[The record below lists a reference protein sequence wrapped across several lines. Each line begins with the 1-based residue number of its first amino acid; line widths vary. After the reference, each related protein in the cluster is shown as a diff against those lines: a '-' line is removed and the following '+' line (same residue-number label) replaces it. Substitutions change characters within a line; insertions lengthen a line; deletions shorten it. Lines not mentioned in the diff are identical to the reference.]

1 MKKLSIIILSVLL
14 CIMTLSVSS
23 VSYAAGS
30 RAGGSDSSVY
40 NIVLGV
46 GANETERNIAYFS
59 TSSAKGEIRYTA
71 AANLLGGI
79 FPQEYSVAYTT
90 SRFAANVEGAYAKAA
105 TIRGLAESTKY
116 AYVIVE
122 NGVMSDVYYFET
134 SGYGDFE
141 FVFVGDPQI
150 GQQIHGEQWQDTLK
164 TILNS
169 DEFAGAELLI
179 SAGDQ
184 IVTPD
189 DEELYSYFIVDELTD
204 IALAPTVGPSHDAY
218 SQSFSDHFNLPNLSD
233 KYGVNKEGEETSANY
248 WYTYNNTLFMHL
260 NMSDTSAA
268 TNGEHEAFMKEA
280 MAANPNVMWNIVIMH
295 SSLYSTG
302 DHGNPEYQY
311 YDSEIGKYRP
321 TLSPVFTELGI
332 DVVFSGHD
340 HVYVRSKLMNGIEV
354 SGDTVVSNSV
364 FDPEGTLY
372 VCASSST
379 GSKFYQKQTNA
390 IDQFIAFENY
400 EERKSAIKVKIT
412 GESLTLTS
420 YFLDDMEVFDIFI
433 IQKVPHV
440 CAPEYVAGW
449 EPTCILS
456 GQKGYYYCEC
466 GTAYEDA
473 GATKTIFNL
482 VSYRFIPALQHDYA
496 TATCTAP
503 KTCIRC
509 GEPATTGKPL
519 GHKYDAVCDAECNRC
534 GELREAVE
542 HRDGDNNGVCD
553 RCLAAVGSMQG
564 NKGNYVSDFI
574 WQQLGRIFNILQTVM
589 NGAMITTVCVV
600 GACLTG
606 VAAVIVAVGIVI
618 FIVIKKRRR

>member
-1 MKKLSIIILSVLL
+1 MKKLSIIILSLLL
-14 CIMTLSVSS
+14 CIAALSVSS
-23 VSYAAGS
+23 VSYAVGS
-30 RAGGSDSSVY
+30 RAAGSDFSVY

-46 GANETERNIAYFS
+46 GADETERNIAYFS

-150 GQQIHGEQWQDTLK
+150 SREEHGEAWQQTLK
-164 TILNS
+164 TILTEFS
-169 DEFAGAELLI
+169 DAELLV

-189 DEELYSYFIVDELTD
+189 SEEHYSYLLVDEMTKF
-204 IALAPTVGPSHDAY
+204 AFAPTVGPVHD
-218 SQSFSDHFNLPNLSD
+218 SPSSTFSDHYNLPNKSD
-233 KYGVNKEGEETSANY
+233 KYGVNETSANY
-248 WYTYNNTLFMHL
+248 WYTYNNALFMHL

-280 MAANPNVMWNIVIMH
+280 MAANPNVMWNIVVMH
-295 SSLYSTG
+295 NSLYSTG
-302 DHGNPEYQY
+302 MHGDPS
-311 YDSEIGKYRP
+311 YDYFDGEIGKYRP
-321 TLSPVFTELGI
+321 ALSPIFTELGI
-332 DVVFSGHD
+332 DVVLSGHD

-354 SGDTVVSNSV
+354 SGDIVVSNSV

-390 IDQFIAFENY
+390 IDELIAFENY

-412 GESLTLTS
+412 DESLVITS
-420 YFLDDMEVFDIFI
+420 YFLDDMEVFDTFI

-482 VSYRFIPALQHDYA
+482 VSYRFIPALTHDYQDP
-496 TATCTAP
+496 TCVSP
-503 KTCIRC
+503 KTCTRC

-534 GELREAVE
+534 GESREAVE

-553 RCLAAVGSMQG
+553 RCLAAVGSMQE

-574 WQQLGRIFNILQTVM
+574 QQQLGRIFNILQTIM

>member
-30 RAGGSDSSVY
+30 RAGGFDSSVY

-59 TSSAKGEIRYTA
+59 TSSARGQIRIA
-71 AANLLGGI
+71 SVSDMAGGV
-79 FPQEYSVAYTT
+79 FPNEYKTV
-90 SRFAANVEGAYAKAA
+90 YAKSRPSSNATDVYVKSA
-105 TIRGLAESTKY
+105 TISGLSENTKY

-122 NGVMSDVYYFET
+122 NDIMSDVRYFET
-134 SGYGDFE
+134 SGFGDFE

-150 GQQIHGEQWQDTLK
+150 SSEEHGIAWQGTLK
-164 TILNS
+164 TILS
-169 DEFAGAELLI
+169 EFSGAELLI

-184 IVTPD
+184 VVTPD
-189 DEELYSYFIVDELTD
+189 DEQQYSYFIVDELAS

-218 SQSFSDHFNLPNLSD
+218 SLSFSDHFNLPNLSD
-233 KYGVNKEGEETSANY
+233 KYGVNNAGQETSANY
-248 WYTYNNTLFMHL
+248 WYTYNNALFMHL

-268 TNGEHEAFMKEA
+268 TNGEHEAFMREA
-280 MAANPNVMWNIVIMH
+280 MAANPNVMWNIVVMH
-295 SSLYSTG
+295 NSLYSTG
-302 DHGNPEYQY
+302 MHGDPS
-311 YDSEIGKYRP
+311 YDYFDGEIGKYRP
-321 TLSPVFTELGI
+321 ALSPIFTELGI
-332 DVVFSGHD
+332 DVVLSGHD

-390 IDQFIAFENY
+390 IDEFIAFENY

-420 YFLDDMEVFDIFI
+420 YFLDDMEVFDTFT

-449 EPTCILS
+449 DPTCILS
-456 GQKGYYYCEC
+456 GQKDYYICEC

-482 VSYRFIPALQHDYA
+482 GSYMFIPALQHDYA
-496 TATCTAP
+496 AATCTAP

-534 GELREAVE
+534 GELREAIE
-542 HRDGDNNGVCD
+542 HRDGDNDGACD
-553 RCLAAVGSMQG
+553 RCSAAVGIVQE
-564 NKGNYVSDFI
+564 NKGNYVFDFI
-574 WQQLGRIFNILQTVM
+574 RQQLGRLYNILQPVM
-589 NGAMITTVCVV
+589 PGAIIIVAVCV
-600 GACLTG
+600 AG
-606 VAAVIVAVGIVI
+606 VAAVIVAAGIVA